1 MARENTE
8 AFKPYVDP
16 DAYNTSDTTM
26 DDPGNIERFNSI
38 IENNPEHNF
47 FEGKQVQP
55 VPPQEEEAVAPEVN
69 EVDPTKA
76 GIEEDATTGKPIR
89 TNLTYTIPVNA
100 EGKHDIKH
108 LVHRNG
114 QPMSLAKIEAF
125 KLQNPLIE
133 QEKKL
138 RELLDD
144 ELNLEKQLEAFN
156 LIRGD
161 QQLIDRL
168 DRNGDG
174 DYTFADMFYTS
185 RWNNGKG
192 ITAEQDAKYTKEW
205 MDGVNNKSF
214 GRRLKQ
220 LMQSDR
226 LDQPFAGVPIIGGM
240 GNITALLKNRSAT
253 RVLLDRRRLAL
264 TALSELK
271 AGENLDETAAKGYTE
286 WVGSLL
292 SLPEQVFSFA
302 TGGDFGGH
310 DSKLDDIILKHKDP
324 SSYGFALWNP
334 SYRQGADGHMQEL
347 AYWGPEAVLTALTLG
362 GSSGKLVQH
371 TKHLPKA
378 QRLLALKT
386 ARFINPTISTR
397 NVFTGAKATS
407 LFGVK
412 KLAPISKTFN
422 FATTTYKAAA
432 LETFKGTMV
441 RDLTEDNF
449 IEMYE
454 GDPTCKFHVDSHPDA
469 NLYGRQLACGVHSN
483 VAKRF
488 EYWFNETNQDAL
500 GAGFLY
506 GTFGKAL
513 PKAWRLLGNLNKK
526 VPDTKI
532 SLSQADLDKTKITTK
547 ANEWSTWEQRDLF
560 DSETV
565 FNQRNQVNNDI
576 VEAGEVQ
583 LNMFNDGADN
593 IYFKDGTQ
601 AQNNKGF
608 GAYAHGDN
616 IPGQGVAPVR
626 GTVTTVLNDGD
637 EIALQVIPQNGS
649 VDALFSPLNLHKAAV
664 DGLSGDARLKLGLEY
679 IDDPLRQRQLKV
691 LNNNSR
697 NLKGYSEG
705 TLRRIQELESRD
717 GGALEVGEYWTDDL
731 IQQPFTLKK
740 FQDYDNLQK
749 FLVDKIEV
757 QDAINQSLLIKV
769 RDIAAAAEEMKGT
782 SDIFA
787 TDGIISRLND
797 NLTVGLAEV
806 KKTRFSAKLI
816 KKTLNEN
823 NGKITASMVE
833 DLNKQIDTQGK
844 LFHRESVEGVK
855 LMHDLMKNS
864 DNPDLASSFLDMFRM
879 SNDLHN
885 WSDINAFVRRQVVGG
900 TFNDKKQ
907 AGALM
912 DELRGVM
919 LNSIL
924 SGPKTPLRALMGTAV
939 NTYYNALN
947 ESAGAFVM
955 AGFGGD
961 VLSRN
966 IAFAKLTSM
975 MQLIP
980 KAYKVFNLNVK
991 SKFKADFADLKNR
1004 YTDPYKRSETDF
1016 EFQKQ
1021 VIERSGT
1028 KGEKAALYMLNTART
1043 LNNNSLLGWSTRVLS
1058 AVDPTFKWLL
1068 ANTRSLELAHR
1079 EIAEAAGGH
1088 FKKLEPEEFAKIQD
1102 RHYKNLLDMDG
1113 NLDVGKDSYLNK
1125 QYKEVTLTTEL
1136 TGLSQRLDE
1145 IIKDYPLLQPFYLFA
1160 RTGINGL
1167 NFSFKNTPLLSA
1179 LHKESQAILL
1189 HRGTDFTSLNKY
1201 GIENAQ
1207 DLTNARNIFA
1217 GRQAVGSA
1225 VVGTVAM
1232 MYQAGLLTGN
1242 GPADK
1247 QMKEGWKTGG
1257 WKQNHIYLGNVGFNY
1272 TSLEPFNVIFSTIA
1286 DIGDNIE
1293 LMGSE
1298 WAEKRLQAVMYVV
1311 GRGLTGKTY
1320 LSGLD
1325 QLMQVLQNPF
1335 SYQSPKAVMNVM
1347 NNSIPLA
1354 GMRNEFGKWINPH
1367 MKELNSSMWDS
1378 LRNRNLASEGLA
1390 SNPLPNKH
1398 DILNGKPINN
1408 WNIIGRSFNAVSPI
1422 QIDIRSQSPGRKLLL
1437 DSNFDLKTTTYSHKG
1452 YSLVNENVVR
1462 SHMQNEMG
1470 NAKVRYRGKQFNSPE
1485 EALDYIATLPD
1496 IKISLKKM
1504 QENVRHPEKMFVEPK
1519 DYPHNIAINNI
1530 LKQARTWAWNKLST
1544 EGHAAYPNIQKLIA
1558 EKDGENTITRDTK
1571 KEILELGFPQQFPK
1585 N

>member
-8 AFKPYVDP
+8 AFKPYVNP

-55 VPPQEEEAVAPEVN
+55 VAPQEEEAVAPEVN

-76 GIEEDATTGKPIR
+76 GIEQDQETGKPIR

-114 QPMSLAKIEAF
+114 QPMSLAKINAF

-144 ELNLEKQLEAFN
+144 ELNLEKQLEAFK

-205 MDGVNNKSF
+205 IDGVTNKSF

-264 TALSELK
+264 AALSELK

-362 GSSGKLVQH
+362 GSSGKLIQH

-386 ARFINPTISTR
+386 AKFINPSISTR
-397 NVFTGAKATS
+397 YSFTALGQKPLT
-407 LFGVK
+407 
-412 KLAPISKTFN
+412 KLTKLKN
-422 FATTTYKAAA
+422 FAGTTYKAAA

-441 RDLTEDNF
+441 RDLSENNF
-449 IEMYE
+449 IEMYD
-454 GDPTCKFHVDSHPDA
+454 GDPTCKFHVDSNPDA
-469 NLYGRQLACGVHSN
+469 NLYGRQLTCGVHSN

-506 GTFGKAL
+506 GTFGKVL
-513 PKAWRLLGNLNKK
+513 PATWRLLGNANKK

-565 FNQRNQVNNDI
+565 FKQRNQVNNDI

-593 IYFKDGTQ
+593 VYFKDGTQ

-740 FQDYDNLQK
+740 FQDYDDLQK
-749 FLVDKIEV
+749 FLVDKLEV

-769 RDIAAAAEEMKGT
+769 RDIAAAAEEMKST

-864 DNPDLASSFLDMFRM
+864 DNPDLAASFLDMFRM

-1021 VIERSGT
+1021 VIERDGT

-1079 EIAEAAGGH
+1079 EVAEAAGGH

-1102 RHYKNLLDMDG
+1102 KHYKNLLDMDG
-1113 NLDVGKDSYLNK
+1113 NLDVGKDS
-1125 QYKEVTLTTEL
+1125 
-1136 TGLSQRLDE
+1136 S
-1145 IIKDYPLLQPFYLFA
+1145 
-1160 RTGINGL
+1160 
-1167 NFSFKNTPLLSA
+1167 
-1179 LHKESQAILL
+1179 
-1189 HRGTDFTSLNKY
+1189 
-1201 GIENAQ
+1201 
-1207 DLTNARNIFA
+1207 
-1217 GRQAVGSA
+1217 
-1225 VVGTVAM
+1225 
-1232 MYQAGLLTGN
+1232 
-1242 GPADK
+1242 
-1247 QMKEGWKTGG
+1247 
-1257 WKQNHIYLGNVGFNY
+1257 
-1272 TSLEPFNVIFSTIA
+1272 
-1286 DIGDNIE
+1286 
-1293 LMGSE
+1293 
-1298 WAEKRLQAVMYVV
+1298 
-1311 GRGLTGKTY
+1311 
-1320 LSGLD
+1320 
-1325 QLMQVLQNPF
+1325 
-1335 SYQSPKAVMNVM
+1335 
-1347 NNSIPLA
+1347 
-1354 GMRNEFGKWINPH
+1354 
-1367 MKELNSSMWDS
+1367 
-1378 LRNRNLASEGLA
+1378 
-1390 SNPLPNKH
+1390 
-1398 DILNGKPINN
+1398 
-1408 WNIIGRSFNAVSPI
+1408 
-1422 QIDIRSQSPGRKLLL
+1422 
-1437 DSNFDLKTTTYSHKG
+1437 
-1452 YSLVNENVVR
+1452 
-1462 SHMQNEMG
+1462 
-1470 NAKVRYRGKQFNSPE
+1470 
-1485 EALDYIATLPD
+1485 
-1496 IKISLKKM
+1496 
-1504 QENVRHPEKMFVEPK
+1504 
-1519 DYPHNIAINNI
+1519 
-1530 LKQARTWAWNKLST
+1530 
-1544 EGHAAYPNIQKLIA
+1544 
-1558 EKDGENTITRDTK
+1558 
-1571 KEILELGFPQQFPK
+1571 
-1585 N
+1585 